1 MYKRLRWM
9 LNADKISP
17 EVPLT
22 YWMLNFPTLMRFLCK
37 KKFGAFGKNSEIRIG
52 SFIDV
57 CSRIYIGN
65 NVTVRPGSFIY
76 ADPREGGGKII
87 IEDKVLLGP
96 QISIF
101 TNDHRFDDN
110 SIPIFDQG
118 YTPLTVDDTVIIK
131 EGSWIGACVTILRGV
146 TIGKNSVVAANSVV
160 NKNVPDNT
168 LVGGCPAKVIRNLLD
183 PNN

>member
-1 MYKRLRWM
+1 MQ
-9 LNADKISP
+9 
-17 EVPLT
+17 
-22 YWMLNFPTLMRFLCK
+22 
-37 KKFGAFGKNSEIRIG
+37 IR
-52 SFIDV
+52 
-57 CSRIYIGN
+57 
-65 NVTVRPGSFIY
+65 VR
-76 ADPREGGGKII
+76 GGKII

-96 QISIF
+96 QITIF
-101 TNDHRFDDN
+101 TNDHKFDDN